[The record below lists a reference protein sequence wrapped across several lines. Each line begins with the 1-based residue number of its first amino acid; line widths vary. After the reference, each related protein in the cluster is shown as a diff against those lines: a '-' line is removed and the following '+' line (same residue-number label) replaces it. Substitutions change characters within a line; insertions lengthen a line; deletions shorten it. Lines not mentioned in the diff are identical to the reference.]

1 VLLVHFGPLLLG
13 TWVERGFAH
22 KTKIS
27 TQLLKFMFAVAQE
40 ECEKVIL
47 ECEKVGFFFV
57 NFEAK
62 AKRAKKLLNCT
73 SVVDP
78 PHVPHF
84 IVMNILRIAFI
95 KTAYMIILRISPF
108 ATLE

>member
-27 TQLLKFMFAVAQE
+27 TQLRKLMFAVAKE
-40 ECEKVIL
+40 D
-47 ECEKVGFFFV
+47 CEKVGFFFV

-62 AKRAKKLLNCT
+62 SKSQKIVSIARVLLT
-73 SVVDP
+73 HLMS
-78 PHVPHF
+78 H
-84 IVMNILRIAFI
+84 
-95 KTAYMIILRISPF
+95 IS
-108 ATLE
+108 

>member
-1 VLLVHFGPLLLG
+1 
-13 TWVERGFAH
+13 
-22 KTKIS
+22 
-27 TQLLKFMFAVAQE
+27 MFAVAKE
-40 ECEKVIL
+40 

-95 KTAYMIILRISPF
+95 KTADMIILRISPF